1 MDLATYESLHE
12 QIIERGYGSDIEWS
26 ESIKP
31 PASPQHL
38 FSEYGWV
45 VVNSGM
51 KNQIAEKI
59 WDRIQVALR
68 TGLSVRSAFG
78 HPGKSA
84 AIQQA
89 WNDMEGVF
97 LQFQEADDVLAWCE
111 SLPWIGPITKYH
123 LAKNLGVN
131 CAKPDRHLERIAKA
145 SGETVADLC
154 ARLSEASGERVAT
167 VDYVI
172 WRAANLGVI

>member
-12 QIIERGYGSDIEWS
+12 QIIERGYGRDIAWS
-26 ESIKP
+26 ESVKP
-31 PASPQHL
+31 PTTPQDL

-45 VVNSGM
+45 VVSSGM

-59 WDRIQVALR
+59 WHRIRDALWS
-68 TGLSVRSAFG
+68 GHSVESAFG
-78 HPGKSA
+78 HPGKAA

-89 WNDMEGVF
+89 WNDMDGVF
-97 LQFQEADDVLAWCE
+97 LQFHEADDVLAWCE

-145 SGETVADLC
+145 SGDTVDGLC

-172 WRAANLGVI
+172 WRAANLGMI